1 MHSSIRSVSRT
12 STFITG
18 VALGL
23 SILSGSASAAPAS
36 PARPSGDTGA
46 FTADGSDFVGEP
58 ADDTASTAAST
69 VEAAPPAGEATPT
82 VAVDVTDSTTPPA
95 VVVDDPA
102 APPAV
107 VSGDPVVVIVPESS
121 QVRPLTV
128 RGIPASPFV
137 ALAPGNWGIS
147 ARVVGVR
154 KAPRVTT
161 FDNSSATRVLA
172 LRISRKDTLPR
183 TGVETGPLTMVA
195 VLLLVAGT
203 VLARQGGAPAATTSS
218 PQRSSHHDGCA

>member
-1 MHSSIRSVSRT
+1 MHSSIRTVSRT
-12 STFITG
+12 TTFITG

-36 PARPSGDTGA
+36 LAHPSGDTGA
-46 FTADGSDFVGEP
+46 FTADGSDFAGEP
-58 ADDTASTAAST
+58 ADATASTVATT
-69 VEAAPPAGEATPT
+69 VEAAPPAGEATST

-95 VVVDDPA
+95 VVVDDPV
-102 APPAV
+102 APHAV
-107 VSGDPVVVIVPESS
+107 VSGDSVVAIVPESS

-137 ALAPGNWGIS
+137 ALAPGNWGMS

-154 KAPRVTT
+154 RALRVTT
-161 FDNSSATRVLA
+161 FDNKSAPRVLA
-172 LRISRKDTLPR
+172 LRISREDTLPR
-183 TGVETGPLTMVA
+183 TGVDTGLLTMVA

-203 VLARQGGAPAATTSS
+203 VLARQGRAPTATASS
-218 PQRSSHHDGCA
+218 PRRSSHHDGCA